1 MKVLFVCSGN
11 KNNGASEVVLNQY
24 QSLVKLGIEMDMYTI
39 KGKGFLGYL
48 KNVRPLKRK
57 LKKTKYDIVHAHYS
71 LSGIVASLA
80 YAKPLVVS
88 LMGSDAHLKGI
99 LKRITFF
106 FQNKT
111 WNTTILKA
119 REMQDHLNLTS
130 YVVMPNGVDTN
141 RFSPMDK
148 DVARKALKFNSEEK
162 ILVFIANPERD
173 EKNYQLAVDT
183 LTYLRTDNVKLI
195 TVYNVPNKEIPI
207 YLNAADALILT
218 SIYEGSVNVVKE
230 AMACNTPII
239 STNVGDVQENIK
251 ALENC
256 FISDNNPKEFAAKV
270 DQVLESNNRSN
281 GRQHVFNLKL
291 DSVSVANKLI
301 ETYKNNL

>member
-48 KNVRPLKRK
+48 KNVRQLKRK

-130 YVVMPNGVDTN
+130 YVVMPNGVDTD

-148 DVARKALKFNSEEK
+148 DAARKVLKFNSEEK
-162 ILVFIANPERD
+162 ILVFIANPERE

-195 TVYNVPNKEIPI
+195 TAYNVPNKEIPI